1 MISKYTYK
9 KLAWIDV
16 QKPSK
21 EEIDRLREDYQ
32 IPQVVWDELL
42 RESVRGKVETYDNL
56 IFMIMHFPTQN
67 PTVSHTLDQEV
78 DFVLG
83 KNFVITVHY
92 EPVDALT
99 IFSKQFNVGSKLEK
113 GKEIPHAGYIL
124 HFMIKELYFSISRSL
139 YDMNTWMKEIE
150 KNIFAGHEEKMVI
163 SISNLNRVIIDYTQ
177 SLRFH
182 EETLRSFQ
190 LAAKDFFG
198 NEFSHDLNRMTGEY
212 NKVQH
217 MLDGH
222 KELLKDLRETNNSL
236 LDTKTNRTVKK
247 LTALSFIML
256 PLTLIVGIFGM
267 NMSMIYIKSSLHFI
281 VVIGSM
287 VCLGIIMYWYFKVK
301 QWF

>member
-9 KLAWIDV
+9 KLVWIDV

-32 IPQVVWDELL
+32 IPLVVCDELL
-42 RESVRGKVETYDNL
+42 SESARAKVETYDNL
-56 IFMIMHFPTQN
+56 IFMIMHFPTKN
-67 PTVSHTLDQEV
+67 PTISDTLDQEV
-78 DFVLG
+78 DFVVG
-83 KNFVITVHY
+83 HNFVITVHY
-92 EPVDALT
+92 EPVDALNV
-99 IFSKQFNVGSKLEK
+99 FSKQFNVGSKLEQ
-113 GKEIPHAGYIL
+113 GKEISHAGYIL
-124 HFMIKELYFSISRSL
+124 HFISKELYLSVNRSL
-139 YDMNTWMKEIE
+139 SEMNGWLKEIE
-150 KNIFAGHEEKMVI
+150 KNIFAGYEEKMVI

-182 EETLRSFQ
+182 QETLRAFQ
-190 LAAKDFFG
+190 AAAKDFFG
-198 NEFSHDLNRMTGEY
+198 QEFSYDLTRMMGEY

-217 MLDGH
+217 LLDGH

-236 LDTKTNRTVKK
+236 LDTKTNKTVKK

-267 NMSMIYIKSSLHFI
+267 NMSMIYIKSSFHFM

-287 VCLGIIMYWYFKVK
+287 AFLGAIMYWYLKAK